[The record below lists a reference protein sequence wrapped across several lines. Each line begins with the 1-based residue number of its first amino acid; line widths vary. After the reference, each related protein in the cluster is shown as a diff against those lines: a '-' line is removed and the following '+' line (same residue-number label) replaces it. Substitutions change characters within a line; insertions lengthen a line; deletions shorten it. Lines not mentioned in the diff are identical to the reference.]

1 MDSYGFIASEDK
13 NSVVM
18 KVKIVPNSKKDLIV
32 EVNEYVKIKISEK
45 PVAGKANRRLID
57 FLEDLFGCKAEL
69 ISGHKSRNKLV
80 KIFCS
85 KEKVLKKLKELGY
98 V

>member
-1 MDSYGFIASEDK
+1 MGSYGFIISEDED
-13 NSVVM
+13 SVVIR
-18 KVKIVPNSKKDLIV
+18 VRVIPNSKKDFIV
-32 EVNEYVKIKISEK
+32 EVNDYVKIKISDK
-45 PVAGKANRRLID
+45 PIAGKANRKLID
-57 FLEDLFGCKAEL
+57 FLENFFDCKAEL

-85 KEKVLKKLKELGY
+85 KEKILEKLKELGY